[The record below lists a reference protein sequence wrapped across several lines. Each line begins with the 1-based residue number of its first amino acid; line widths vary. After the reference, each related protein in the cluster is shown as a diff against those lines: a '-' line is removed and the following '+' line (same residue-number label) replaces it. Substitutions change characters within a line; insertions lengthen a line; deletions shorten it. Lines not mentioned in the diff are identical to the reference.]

1 MCRATRE
8 IVQHHKDLLAKK
20 KAQERELEELIA
32 LREAL
37 VRETG
42 FEGVVSSAKDARGDE
57 LLDDLSIEELMAK
70 QDRETVDKLKRDL
83 AAMRNNRYAVD
94 IMAHIDAFG
103 EDY

>member
-1 MCRATRE
+1 MKLFSIIKTS
-8 IVQHHKDLLAKK
+8 AKK

-57 LLDDLSIEELMAK
+57 LLDDSIEELMAK

-103 EDY
+103 EDD